1 MKKQLLILSAMMLVG
16 ALASCSGGENHNPG
30 AVSDGAASSPAA
42 SLASSDS
49 VVSVPTSDPSQPTE
63 TSHEAAEVTYP
74 LLTVHLYQR
83 YVDETCSAALKKQF
97 EDHLL
102 ASKAEVTKLNWVMGT
117 GAQNEGVADY
127 SADIDAYDAA
137 HEGETI
143 DVVLGAKANFASDS
157 YIMTNFAT
165 LKKADGSGNVTM
177 STTNGET
184 TKEDRYIWVR
194 KETANLDAVK
204 ALLKGLVDYDYP
216 EEQTSQEQSSEPVS
230 SEEQTSEAVSSQGQS
245 SQEASSQEQTSEAV
259 SSQEQTSEVVSS
271 EEQSSEASTP
281 AEPVV
286 LPVLTVHLYFK
297 FVDADNSA
305 LLKSNFETYLSEHS
319 ITITSLNWVLGSTT
333 GNGSAYATEVSNYD
347 AAHEDAKVDVILG
360 VRGGVD
366 SSYISSNFSTAK
378 IEGTAVTMTT
388 SSEGQGTKSDR
399 YIFLRNDSAN
409 TAAMDAVVAAFA
421 GK

>member
-30 AVSDGAASSPAA
+30 AVSDGAASLPA
-42 SLASSDS
+42 SLDSSDGVIS
-49 VVSVPTSDPSQPTE
+49 TPTSDPSVPASVE
-63 TSHEAAEVTYP
+63 SKEAPDVTYP

-97 EDHLL
+97 EDYLV
-102 ASKAEVTKLNWVMGT
+102 ASKAAVTKLNWVMGT

-127 SADIDAYDAA
+127 SASVASYDAA
-137 HEGETI
+137 HADETI
-143 DVVLGAKANFASDS
+143 DVVLGAKANFAEDS
-157 YIMTNFAT
+157 YMMTNFGT

-177 STTNGET
+177 STTNGDT
-184 TKEDRYIWVR
+184 TKTDRYIWVR

-216 EEQTSQEQSSEPVS
+216 EEPTSTEPTSTEPTSQVSVSVEPTSQVS
-230 SEEQTSEAVSSQGQS
+230 VSVEPTSQVSA
-245 SQEASSQEQTSEAV
+245 SQESV
-259 SSQEQTSEVVSS
+259 S
-271 EEQSSEASTP
+271 A

-286 LPVLTVHLYFK
+286 LPVLTVHLYLK

-378 IEGTAVTMTT
+378 IEGTDVTMTT

-399 YIFLRNDSAN
+399 YIFLRNDSTN

>member
-30 AVSDGAASSPAA
+30 AVSDGAASLPA
-42 SLASSDS
+42 SLDSSDGVIS
-49 VVSVPTSDPSQPTE
+49 TPTSDPSVPASVE
-63 TSHEAAEVTYP
+63 SKEAPDVTYP

-97 EDHLL
+97 EDYLV
-102 ASKAEVTKLNWVMGT
+102 ASKAAVTKLNWVMGT

-127 SADIDAYDAA
+127 SASVASYDAA
-137 HEGETI
+137 HADETI
-143 DVVLGAKANFASDS
+143 DVVLGAKANFAEDS
-157 YIMTNFAT
+157 YMMTNFGT

-177 STTNGET
+177 STTNGDT
-184 TKEDRYIWVR
+184 TKTDRYIWVR

-216 EEQTSQEQSSEPVS
+216 EEPASTEPTSQVSASVEPTSQVS
-230 SEEQTSEAVSSQGQS
+230 A
-245 SQEASSQEQTSEAV
+245 SQESV
-259 SSQEQTSEVVSS
+259 S
-271 EEQSSEASTP
+271 A

-297 FVDADNSA
+297 FVDASNSA

-360 VRGGVD
+360 VKGGVD

-378 IEGTAVTMTT
+378 IEDTAVTMTT

-399 YIFLRNDSAN
+399 YIFLRNDSTN